1 MPVLG
6 PNDYEAVVDL
16 IADAFNTQSS
26 NISSML
32 ASYGADNAYDA
43 FKLLENTPYN
53 MLYSYD
59 GSVNAY
65 SYTATVSKVA
75 NDAASNINS
84 NLETLIRTDA
94 NLPISTT
101 YADPS
106 SPLSGPLYEVG
117 PRTAPAASA
126 GSTVMAVLD
135 KVALGVMGVSI
146 GAKLGAFIDSALYNA
161 APDFWDS
168 VCPTINPETWGS
180 IATTDGGKWFINTL
194 FGIDGDKT
202 TPYVPTDVLAYYAL
216 LMQQQNFFN
225 STGGMASD
233 LETVFAQ
240 PIRVYTGSL
249 LIHWTRTGGMY
260 DGYYGTT
267 EIIPTSSDVNYA
279 LGSEGT
285 RLSLFH
291 TEPMTTVTTV
301 YKPNGSVQTSETK
314 SFRARPTYTYDG
326 RTVHIP
332 STDLYNNVLS
342 SWWNYDNVIIED
354 MLLINSYPGPSQEPA
369 GPDAWT
375 MVYGHYEGGDL
386 PAGVTHQPDAILPS
400 LSNDDSIADVDR
412 KLREQYP
419 DWYRNPIYL
428 PTQQPD
434 GSIKDTPFIPL
445 PFVPNPNMDDNPTN
459 NPDNDDYVDQNSDP
473 AVDPE
478 TSPDSLIETI
488 FRYLNP
494 NPPDT
499 VPPDPDTGDG
509 TSPAVVIPSGS
520 ASSLWSVYN
529 PTQAQVNAFGAWLWS
544 SDFIDQIAKL
554 FLQPMDAIVGIHKVF
569 APPIISGSSTIVCGY
584 LDSEVPSAVVGNQY
598 TYVDCGTVK
607 LSEYFGNVFDYSPY
621 TSVRLYLPFI
631 GIIPLDVADVMRASI
646 NVRYGVDVITG
657 ACLAMVRIT
666 RDGDSGGIL
675 YQYGGSCVVHYPHS
689 SGSYMGIVGGIVG
702 LAASALSMIGGGP
715 LGMAVDGLRMANHA
729 MNSHASYQVGG
740 SFSGEPGA
748 MGGKKPYLIISR
760 PQPKVAASVESFM
773 GYPAN
778 YTATLT
784 GVRGFVRI
792 LSCHVSTIK
801 NATDIER
808 AEIERHLKDGVVIA

>member
-6 PNDYEAVVDL
+6 PNDYDAVVDL

-26 NISSML
+26 NITSML
-32 ASYGADNAYDA
+32 ARYGADNAYDA
-43 FKLLENTPYN
+43 FQLLEQTPYN
-53 MLYSYD
+53 ILYSYD

-65 SYTATVSKVA
+65 SYTATASKIA
-75 NDAASNINS
+75 NEAAGSVNS
-84 NLETLIRTDA
+84 NVETLIRTDA

-126 GSTVMAVLD
+126 GTTVMAVLD

-194 FGIDGDKT
+194 FGIDGDTT

-225 STGGMASD
+225 SSGGMASD
-233 LETVFAQ
+233 LETKLTQ
-240 PIRVYTGSL
+240 PIRVYTGNL
-249 LIHWTRTGGMY
+249 LIHWTRIR

-267 EIIPTSSDVNYA
+267 EIIPTSPDVNYA
-279 LGSEGT
+279 LCSDGN
-285 RLSLFH
+285 RLVLLN
-291 TEPMTTVTTV
+291 TEYMSSVTIS
-301 YKPNGSVQTSETK
+301 YKPDGSFNNQTTK
-314 SFRARPTYTYDG
+314 TFDANSTYTHDG
-326 RTVHIP
+326 RSVHYSRNVDNHSV
-332 STDLYNNVLS
+332 STFWTYSGVT
-342 SWWNYDNVIIED
+342 IED
-354 MLLINSYPGPSQEPA
+354 MLLINPYDSGNAPGD
-369 GPDAWT
+369 GTDAWT
-375 MVYGHYEGGDL
+375 MIYGHYVGGDL
-386 PAGVTHQPDAILPS
+386 PAGVTHQPDATLPS
-400 LSNDDSIADVDR
+400 LSNDDSIDDVDR

-434 GSIKDTPFIPL
+434 GSIKDTPFVPL

-459 NPDNDDYVDQNSDP
+459 SPDNDDYIDQNSDP
-473 AVDPE
+473 TVDPE

-499 VPPDPDTGDG
+499 TPPDPDTGDG
-509 TSPAVVIPSGS
+509 TSPAIVIPSGS

-569 APPIISGSSTIVCGY
+569 APPVISGSSTIVCGY
-584 LDSEVPSAVVGNQY
+584 LDSEVPSAVVGSQY

-631 GIIPLDVADVMRASI
+631 GIVPLDVADVMRASI

-657 ACLAMVRIT
+657 ACLAMVKIT
-666 RDGDSGGIL
+666 RDGDSGGVL

-715 LGMAVDGLRMANHA
+715 LGMAVGGLHMANQA

-784 GVRGFVRI
+784 GVRGFVRV

-801 NATDIER
+801 NATDVER

>member
-6 PNDYEAVVDL
+6 PNDYDAVVDL

-26 NISSML
+26 NITSML
-32 ASYGADNAYDA
+32 ARYGADNAYDA
-43 FKLLENTPYN
+43 FQLLEQTPYN
-53 MLYSYD
+53 ILYSYD

-65 SYTATVSKVA
+65 SYTATASKIA
-75 NDAASNINS
+75 NEAAGSINS
-84 NLETLIRTDA
+84 NVETLIRTDA

-126 GSTVMAVLD
+126 GSTIMAVLD
-135 KVALGVMGVSI
+135 KVALGVTGVSI
-146 GAKLGAFIDSALYNA
+146 GAKLGAFIDGALYNA

-168 VCPTINPETWGS
+168 VCPTINPETWSS
-180 IATTDGGKWFINTL
+180 IATTEGGKFFINML
-194 FGIDGDKT
+194 FGIDNKET
-202 TPYVPTDVLAYYAL
+202 TPYVPTDVLAYFAL
-216 LMQQQNFFN
+216 MMQQQDFFN
-225 STGGMASD
+225 NGGGGMSSG
-233 LETVFAQ
+233 LETVLSQ
-240 PIRVYTGSL
+240 PIRVYTGPL
-249 LIHWTRTGGMY
+249 LVHWERS
-260 DGYYGTT
+260 DGYYGTSEYT
-267 EIIPTSSDVNYA
+267 PTSNLPYAFIVNTDVAPESQVICMFN
-279 LGSEGT
+279 LEQIS
-285 RLSLFH
+285 
-291 TEPMTTVTTV
+291 VTTKI
-301 YKPNGSVQTSETK
+301 YRNGEFNREATS
-314 SFRARPTYTYDG
+314 SFTATGSYTYDG
-326 RTVHIP
+326 QTVHCTIRNKVIDQFWGGSVVYLRDP
-332 STDLYNNVLS
+332 VMINTYSYNTDGF
-342 SWWNYDNVIIED
+342 
-354 MLLINSYPGPSQEPA
+354 PG

-375 MVYGHYEGGDL
+375 MAYGQYVGGDL
-386 PAGVTHQPDAILPS
+386 PDGVTHQPDATLPS
-400 LSNDDSIADVDR
+400 LSNDDSVADVDR

-434 GSIKDTPFIPL
+434 GSIRDTPFVPL
-445 PFVPNPNMDDNPTN
+445 PLVPNPDMDDNPTN
-459 NPDNDDYVDQNSDP
+459 NPDNDTYIDQNSDP
-473 AVDPE
+473 TVDPE
-478 TSPDSLIETI
+478 TSPESLIETI

-499 VPPDPDTGDG
+499 TPPDPDTGDG
-509 TSPAVVIPSGS
+509 TSPAIVIPSGN

-569 APPIISGSSTIVCGY
+569 APPIISGSGTIVCGY
-584 LDSEVPSAVVGNQY
+584 LDSGVPSALVGNQY

-631 GIIPLDVADVMRASI
+631 GIVPLDVADVMRSNI

-657 ACLAMVRIT
+657 ACLAMVKIT
-666 RDGDSGGIL
+666 RDGDSGGVL

-702 LAASALSMIGGGP
+702 LAASALSMVGGGP
-715 LGMAVDGLRMANHA
+715 LGAAIGGLHMANQA
-729 MNSHASYQVGG
+729 MNAHASYQVGG

-778 YTATLT
+778 YTANLN
-784 GVRGFVRI
+784 GVKGFIKV
-792 LSCHVSTIK
+792 LSCHVHTIE
-801 NATDIER
+801 NATDGER
-808 AEIERHLKDGVVIA
+808 IEIERHLKDGVIIA

>member
-6 PNDYEAVVDL
+6 PNDYNAMVDL

-43 FKLLENTPYN
+43 FKLLEQTPYN
-53 MLYSYD
+53 ILYSYD
-59 GSVNAY
+59 NSVNAY
-65 SYTATVSKVA
+65 SYTATASKVV
-75 NDAASNINS
+75 NEAAGSVNS
-84 NLETLIRTDA
+84 NLETLVRADMDF
-94 NLPISTT
+94 PISTT
-101 YADPS
+101 YMDPS
-106 SPLSGPLYEVG
+106 SPISGPKYEVG

-146 GAKLGAFIDSALYNA
+146 GAKAGTFIDQALYDF
-161 APDFWDS
+161 APDFWDE
-168 VCPTINPETWGS
+168 VAPTINPETWGS
-180 IATTDGGKWFINTL
+180 IATTEGGKSFINAI
-194 FGIDGDKT
+194 FGIDGDET
-202 TPYVPTDVLAYYAL
+202 TPYVPADALAYFML
-216 LMQQQNFFN
+216 LMQQQGFFN
-225 STGGMASD
+225 TGGESYDPLSGYVPKNNAWILDRPSAFTFPVQFLAPTVINGKFNNTIWEYVPNGGSAVYVGGPTLGGKPAVSVTVSTTPFTITLNRYKLDGTLIATSTETPLTITIEGVTYYYLFINLLPLSD
-233 LETVFAQ
+233 MNIVAPNSGSYGSWSTSDVVKLFYNQ
-240 PIRVYTGSL
+240 PI
-249 LIHWTRTGGMY
+249 
-260 DGYYGTT
+260 
-267 EIIPTSSDVNYA
+267 PSS
-279 LGSEGT
+279 
-285 RLSLFH
+285 
-291 TEPMTTVTTV
+291 
-301 YKPNGSVQTSETK
+301 
-314 SFRARPTYTYDG
+314 
-326 RTVHIP
+326 
-332 STDLYNNVLS
+332 
-342 SWWNYDNVIIED
+342 
-354 MLLINSYPGPSQEPA
+354 
-369 GPDAWT
+369 
-375 MVYGHYEGGDL
+375 GGDL
-386 PAGVTHQPDAILPS
+386 PAGVTHQPNATLPS
-400 LSNDDSIADVDR
+400 LSNNDTPSSADD
-412 KLREQYP
+412 KLRRQFP
-419 DWYRNPIYL
+419 DWYNNPIYL

-445 PFVPNPNMDDNPTN
+445 PFVPNPDMKDNPTN
-459 NPDNDDYVDQNSDP
+459 SPENDTYVDQNSDP
-473 AVDPE
+473 AIDPE
-478 TSPDSLIETI
+478 TSPESLIETI

-499 VPPDPDTGDG
+499 TPPDPDTGDG
-509 TSPAVVIPSGS
+509 TSPAIVIPSGS

-569 APPIISGSSTIVCGY
+569 APPVISGSSTIVCGY
-584 LDSEVPSAVVGNQY
+584 LDSGVPSAVVGNQY

-631 GIIPLDVADVMRASI
+631 GIVPLDVADVMRSSI

-657 ACLAMVRIT
+657 ACLAMVKIT
-666 RDGDSGGIL
+666 RDGESGGVL

-715 LGMAVDGLRMANHA
+715 LGMAVGGLHMANQA
-729 MNSHASYQVGG
+729 MSSHASYQVSG

-784 GVRGFVRI
+784 GVRGFVRV

-808 AEIERHLKDGVVIA
+808 TEIERHLKDGVVIA